1 MRFLLD
7 ENFPKAAGDR
17 LQELGFEVFYSR
29 SVCKQGSDDSELMTF
44 AIERE
49 AVILTTDRDF
59 FHTLAASTPNHFGI
73 VVIAL
78 KLPSRKSIVARLD
91 WFLDNIAFELL
102 SGRAF
107 QLRDKTWVCHPSIE
121 E

>member
-7 ENFPKAAGDR
+7 ENFPKAAISFLTD
-17 LQELGFEVFYSR
+17 LGHEVLDFR
-29 SVCKQGSDDSELMTF
+29 NEGVEGAHDADVMALAFDK
-44 AIERE
+44 R

-59 FHTLAASTPNHFGI
+59 FHTLSSAFPQHHGI

-78 KLPSRKSIVARLD
+78 KRPTRDTIIGRLRWLLSSVATD
-91 WFLDNIAFELL
+91 SF

-107 QLRDKTWVCHPSIE
+107 QLRDRAWMAFPPLE
-121 E
+121 